1 MVPTRGIIFALCA
14 STILVGRDPT
24 PAASAAMP
32 SEVADKILI
41 RKGTHTLTLLQ
52 GEKVIKSYA
61 VAIGPGGRGPKL
73 REGDS
78 VTPIG
83 RYTIELKK
91 DSIYTKFLRLSYPNA
106 EDRKRFEEN
115 IAKGLLPKTARIG
128 GDIGI
133 HGSPPAKEWKGVH
146 KQSDWTLGCVALD
159 DDEIQEIARATRVG
173 TIVEIED

>member
-1 MVPTRGIIFALCA
+1 MVPTRGITFALCA
-14 STILVGRDPT
+14 STILLRRDPT
-24 PAASAAMP
+24 PSASAAPP
-32 SEVADKILI
+32 SELADKILI
-41 RKGTHTLTLLQ
+41 RKNAHTLTLLQ
-52 GEKVIKSYA
+52 GDKVIKSYS
-61 VAIGPGGRGPKL
+61 VAIGPGGKGPKL

-106 EDRKRFEEN
+106 DDRKRFEEN
-115 IAKGLLPKTARIG
+115 VANGVLPKTARIG

-133 HGSPPAKEWKGVH
+133 HGSPPAREWKGVH

-159 DDEIQEIARATRVG
+159 DDEIKEIAGAVRVG
-173 TIVEIED
+173 TVVEIDD